1 METKVKTRTAKTS
14 SIRKVTVTAIMS
26 AMSLVL
32 MMIEFPIPIMP
43 SFIKF
48 DVSELPALITSFAF
62 GPVWGVLVCL
72 IKNLIHL
79 VNTHTAGVGE
89 LSNFLLGAVF
99 VAVAGAFYKFRHN
112 RKSAFLGSLAGNVI
126 MSVSAFVINLFI
138 VYPIYMKILIP
149 EQVILG
155 MYQDI
160 LPSVDSLWKA
170 ILIFNVPFTFVKGL
184 ADVLITFL
192 IYHRLSPILKG
203 KS

>member
-1 METKVKTRTAKTS
+1 METKVKTRTNRTS
-14 SIRKVTVTAIMS
+14 VLRKVTVTAIMS
-26 AMSLVL
+26 AFSLVL

-48 DVSELPALITSFAF
+48 DISELPALITSFAF
-62 GPVWGVLVCL
+62 GPLWGVIVCFL
-72 IKNLIHL
+72 KNLIHL
-79 VNTHTAGVGE
+79 INTHTAGVGE

-112 RKSAFLGSLAGNVI
+112 RKSAFLGSLAGDFV
-126 MSVSAFVINLFI
+126 MSVSAFVINLLV

-170 ILIFNVPFTFVKGL
+170 ILIFNVPFTFVKGM
-184 ADVLITFL
+184 ADVVITFI
-192 IYHRLSPILKG
+192 IYHKISPILKG
-203 KS
+203 KI

>member
-1 METKVKTRTAKTS
+1 METKIKTRTNQTS
-14 SIRKVTVTAIMS
+14 LLRKVTVTAIMS
-26 AMSLVL
+26 AFSLVL

-48 DVSELPALITSFAF
+48 DISELPALITSFAF
-62 GPVWGVLVCL
+62 GPLWGVIVCL
-72 IKNLIHL
+72 LKNLIHL
-79 VNTHTAGVGE
+79 INTHTAGVGE

-99 VAVAGAFYKFRHN
+99 VAVAGAFYKAKHN
-112 RKSAFLGSLAGNVI
+112 RKSAFLGSLAGDFA
-126 MSVSAFVINLFI
+126 MAVSAFVINLFV

-170 ILIFNVPFTFVKGL
+170 ILIFNVPFTFVKGM
-184 ADVLITFL
+184 ADVIITFI
-192 IYHRLSPILKG
+192 IYRKISPILKG
-203 KS
+203 KV